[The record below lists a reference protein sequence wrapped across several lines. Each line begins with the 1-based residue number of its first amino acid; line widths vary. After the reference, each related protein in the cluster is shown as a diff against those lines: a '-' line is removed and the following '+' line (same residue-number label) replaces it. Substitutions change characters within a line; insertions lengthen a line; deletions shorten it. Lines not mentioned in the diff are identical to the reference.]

1 EGEGIG
7 VRRWSERN
15 ERGKHS
21 VVPGI
26 AEWRNKGR
34 RFGVGTSGVVEV
46 HEKGL
51 GDSGCMEFEQGSYTI
66 FLDNLAALILKG
78 EIYKEF
84 CRFGTITDVYVSRKQ
99 RRKCKGPF
107 AFIRFKEYEGAKR
120 AMEWKNGAYW
130 KGKRIHV
137 TLSKYRRSSDWRPT

>member
-1 EGEGIG
+1 
-7 VRRWSERN
+7 
-15 ERGKHS
+15 
-21 VVPGI
+21 
-26 AEWRNKGR
+26 
-34 RFGVGTSGVVEV
+34 
-46 HEKGL
+46 
-51 GDSGCMEFEQGSYTI
+51 MEFEQGSYTI

-84 CRFGTITDVYVSRKQ
+84 CRFGTITDVYVLRKR

-137 TLSKYRRSSDWRPT
+137 TLSKYRRSSDWRPTGKEAMGKRKAFHDNRRIRGKKGTIE